1 MDDGDVEATLEL
13 INKRLDWIEESLGRV
28 IGLQYVPMGRT
39 DHRPDEV
46 PAGRGRGPCPQWQR
60 ARRDQALP
68 RADRRRLRPRSS
80 HRERA
85 VISRSVSTLGTK

>member
-1 MDDGDVEATLEL
+1 MDDGEVEATLEL

-46 PAGRGRGPCPQWQR
+46 PVPAEVVDL
-60 ARRDQALP
+60 ARSGNARDAIKRYRELTGADYAHAQA
-68 RADRRRLRPRSS
+68 
-80 HRERA
+80 
-85 VISRSVSTLGTK
+85 IVSEL